1 MLPRSEPSESLICR
15 RGVEDKQDA
24 IELNF
29 WEWKRMGN
37 GIVMLP
43 LAKGIGTRIC
53 RQPSFGQD
61 RREKGTAPES
71 GQPGLK
77 RR

>member
-29 WEWKRMGN
+29 WDWKRMGN

-43 LAKGIGTRIC
+43 LARHWHADLPTAFFRKGQTR
-53 RQPSFGQD
+53 
-61 RREKGTAPES
+61 KGHCA
-71 GQPGLK
+71 
-77 RR
+77 RIWAAWF